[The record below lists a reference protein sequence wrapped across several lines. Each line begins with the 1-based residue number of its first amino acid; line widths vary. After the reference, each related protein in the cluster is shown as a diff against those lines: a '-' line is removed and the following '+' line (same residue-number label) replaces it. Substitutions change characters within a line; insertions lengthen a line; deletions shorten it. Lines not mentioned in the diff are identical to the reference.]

1 MKMLPYRKA
10 GNFREATI
18 LAFEES
24 GRDDI
29 SPDIANLFA
38 SMMDSDKLRAEAD
51 KSVNGTIHGIYGRSV
66 GWYGKWWLVPLPQL
80 AYDALPTPR
89 ITFSIQ
95 AYLAGT
101 ITVKTTDGSNR
112 STLVSPTGK
121 PEKLVLPMSFLQALL
136 DDDLERFEIIGKDG
150 RYTVWNIPGLKE
162 PLRLPDDFISR
173 LSAMLRLKSV
183 ASWLL
188 DFGSEGKAIA
198 PLVIGSLLG
207 LQFQST
213 ARDIPLAQQPCT
225 HERLV
230 TALEAMVYT
239 AAEAELLIGRA
250 SPELRADH
258 TVEEALR
265 IVLQYAGKGGY

>member
-1 MKMLPYRKA
+1 MKILPYRKA

-18 LAFEES
+18 LAFEEA

-29 SPDIANLFA
+29 SPDIAALFA
-38 SMMDSDKLRAEAD
+38 SMIDSDRLRAEAE
-51 KSVNGTIHGIYGRSV
+51 KSVNGAINGRYGRSV
-66 GWYGKWWLVPLPQL
+66 RWHGKWWLVPLPHL
-80 AYDALPTPR
+80 AYEALPTPR

-101 ITVKTTDGSNR
+101 ITVKTADDSYLYTIVN
-112 STLVSPTGK
+112 PTGK
-121 PEKLVLPMSFLQALL
+121 PEKLVLPMSFLRSLL

-150 RYTVWNIPGLKE
+150 SYTTWNIPGLKE
-162 PLRLPDDFISR
+162 PLRLPDDFVSG
-173 LSAMLRLKSV
+173 LSAMLRRKSV
-183 ASWLL
+183 ANWLL

-230 TALEAMVYT
+230 AALEAMAYT

-258 TVEEALR
+258 TVGEGLR
-265 IVLQYAGKGGY
+265 IVLKYAGKGGY